1 MIDITLQVL
10 TSDDSREKIVQYLI
24 TCLIIPY
31 FIMSVFFTVDIS
43 GRTDHAAHIGG
54 VIMGILVAIY
64 LCKMPEFITKRIFN
78 GEERIRLIAFI
89 SILSYFL
96 FTLFIFYLFIPVNL
110 K

>member
-1 MIDITLQVL
+1 
-10 TSDDSREKIVQYLI
+10 
-24 TCLIIPY
+24 
-31 FIMSVFFTVDIS
+31 MSIFFAVDMS

-64 LCKMPEFITKRIFN
+64 LCKMPGFITKKISN
-78 GEERIRLIAFI
+78 GEERIRLIALI

-96 FTLFIFYLFIPVNL
+96 ITLFIFYFFMPVNL